1 MTNKLN
7 SIQRIR
13 FATIA
18 GGAWYGFT
26 CAIQEN
32 EKNTSNY
39 SYTKP
44 VKATDGFGGL
54 TDKGRR
60 IVNKLITMRG
70 IMCVLVT
77 PFSVSLEISPAYQ
90 VADYHD
96 EVVDIINKTLFGG
109 NADVAQLGK
118 RQKHEGLIQWSGTRK
133 DSTRWY
139 GVSEALREDQKNTA
153 SLVLSGPLEGDKRF
167 DLTPAAKEVVNA
179 IHAMKGVFTVWIGAF
194 DISVQIAPVFDW
206 DDFHQDI
213 INLLKDKVLGG
224 KAYVEKKSS

>member
-1 MTNKLN
+1 MNNIN

-13 FATIA
+13 FATLN

-26 CAIQEN
+26 SAIQDD
-32 EKNTSNY
+32 EKNTTNY
-39 SYTKP
+39 SYRKP
-44 VKATDGFGGL
+44 VKASDTFGYL

-70 IMCVLVT
+70 IMCVLVN
-77 PFSVSLEISPAYQ
+77 PFAISIEISPAYEI
-90 VADYHD
+90 ADYHAD
-96 EVVDIINKTLFGG
+96 VVDIINKTLFGG

-139 GVSEALREDQKNTA
+139 GVSEALKLDQKNTA
-153 SLVLSGPLEGDKRF
+153 SLVLSGPLEGDKRLG
-167 DLTPAAKEVVNA
+167 LTEAAKEVVNA
-179 IHAMKGVFTVWIGAF
+179 IHAIKGVFTVWVGAF

-206 DDFHQDI
+206 DDYHETI
-213 INLLKDKVLGG
+213 VALLKDKVLGG
-224 KAYVEKKSS
+224 KAYVEKKAS

>member
-1 MTNKLN
+1 MNNIN

-13 FATIA
+13 FATLN

-26 CAIQEN
+26 SAIQDD
-32 EKNTSNY
+32 EKNTTNY
-39 SYTKP
+39 SYRKP
-44 VKATDGFGGL
+44 VKASDTFGNL

-70 IMCVLVT
+70 IMCVLVN
-77 PFSVSLEISPAYQ
+77 PFAISIEISPAYEI
-90 VADYHD
+90 ADYHAD
-96 EVVDIINKTLFGG
+96 VVDIINKTLFGG

-139 GVSEALREDQKNTA
+139 GVSEALKLDQKNTA
-153 SLVLSGPLEGDKRF
+153 SLVLSGPLEGDKRLG
-167 DLTPAAKEVVNA
+167 LTEAAKEVVNA
-179 IHAMKGVFTVWIGAF
+179 IHAIKGVFTVWVGAF

-206 DDFHQDI
+206 DDYHETI
-213 INLLKDKVLGG
+213 VALLKDKVLGG
-224 KAYVEKKSS
+224 KAYVEKKAS

>member
-1 MTNKLN
+1 MTNVNNL
-7 SIQRIR
+7 QRIR
-13 FATIA
+13 FSNIQ

-26 CAIQEN
+26 CAVQEN

-44 VKATDGFGGL
+44 VKADNTFGAL

-70 IMCVLVT
+70 IM
-77 PFSVSLEISPAYQ
+77 SVQVNAFAIILEISPSYQ
-90 VADYHD
+90 VSDYH
-96 EVVDIINKTLFGG
+96 ETVVDLINKTLFGG

-139 GVSEALREDQKNTA
+139 GVSEALKIDPKDTA
-153 SLVLSGPLEGDKRF
+153 SFVVSSPIPAGKRYG
-167 DLTPAAKEVVNA
+167 LTDAAIEVANA
-179 IHAMKGVFTVWIGAF
+179 IHDMKGVFTVWVGPF

-206 DDFHQDI
+206 DDYHETI
-213 INLLKDKVLGG
+213 VALLKDKVLGG
-224 KAYVEKKSS
+224 KAHVEKKSS